1 MEACCGT
8 HCDKTSEIG
17 WVRIL
22 KSAKIQDGIVR
33 LYFVAGKKTMEKLNY
48 DTGILNELCRL
59 WSIDKGQL
67 VETGERFFKEYKKL
81 TGELSDKV
89 NMVLNLQMR
98 YVLDSEFSFVSIISD
113 EKNATLYFSH
123 LAKYA

>member
-1 MEACCGT
+1 M
-8 HCDKTSEIG
+8 
-17 WVRIL
+17 
-22 KSAKIQDGIVR
+22 
-33 LYFVAGKKTMEKLNY
+33 AGKKTMEKLNY

-81 TGELSDKV
+81 TGDLSEKV
-89 NMVLNLQMR
+89 NLVLNLQMR
-98 YVLDSEFSFVSIISD
+98 YVLDSNFEAVAVMSD

>member
-1 MEACCGT
+1 VLRIVKIEDTDVEACCGT
-8 HCDKTSEIG
+8 HCDRSSEVG

-59 WSIDKGQL
+59 WSIDKSQL

-81 TGELSDKV
+81 SGDLGEKV

-98 YVLDSEFSFVSIISD
+98 YVLDSQHE
-113 EKNATLYFSH
+113 
-123 LAKYA
+123 